1 MQSENVMKLNV
12 KDIIT
17 KVVLLFICPLT
28 PKDSVSRKDIQH
40 L

>member
-1 MQSENVMKLNV
+1 MQSDNVMKLSV

-28 PKDSVSRKDIQH
+28 PRVSVSRANIRNF
-40 L
+40 